1 LYKEFL
7 QSIRFYDE
15 RKREQSEKIR
25 RQLERRHRADQA
37 RVRRDLL
44 QLAVTLRILAVGSS
58 QNHQDTF
65 QKTLLNEQKL
75 NRNQRKSNVNTHVI
89 APVIFGRIDDTS
101 SKIR

>member
-7 QSIRFYDE
+7 QSIRSYDE

-44 QLAVTLRILAVGSS
+44 QLAVTLRIFAVGSS
-58 QNHQDTF
+58 RNHQDTF
-65 QKTLLNEQKL
+65 QETLLNEQKL
-75 NRNQRKSNVNTHVI
+75 NRNQRKSNVNTHAI